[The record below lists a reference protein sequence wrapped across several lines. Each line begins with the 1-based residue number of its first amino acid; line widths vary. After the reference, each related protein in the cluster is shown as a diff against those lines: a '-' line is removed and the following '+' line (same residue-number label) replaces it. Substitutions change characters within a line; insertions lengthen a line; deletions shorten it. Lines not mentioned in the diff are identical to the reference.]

1 MKLIADVGRFSIY
14 NGSRYTLS
22 RYHVKELVWISMLTC
37 LVRFTESWVAEMI
50 PPQINSPHLLTKS
63 YISARPIED
72 MGEKIQD
79 PL

>member
-1 MKLIADVGRFSIY
+1 
-14 NGSRYTLS
+14 
-22 RYHVKELVWISMLTC
+22 MLTC
-37 LVRFTESWVAEMI
+37 LVRFTELWVAEMI